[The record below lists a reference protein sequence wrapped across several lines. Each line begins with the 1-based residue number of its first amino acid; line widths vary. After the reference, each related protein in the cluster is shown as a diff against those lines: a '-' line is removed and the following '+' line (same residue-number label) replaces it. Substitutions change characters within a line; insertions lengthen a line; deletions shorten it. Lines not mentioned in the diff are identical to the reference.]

1 MLYAVNKAQLEL
13 RKLDSISERR
23 MGIVGCVRGLG
34 RPNRARYAAME
45 GWHER
50 NGQYGETLETFV
62 LRR

>member
-1 MLYAVNKAQLEL
+1 LYEKIGIIVDKQDPVELAMLYAVNKAQLEL

-45 GWHER
+45 G
-50 NGQYGETLETFV
+50 
-62 LRR
+62 